1 MPETTV
7 FYMNQSYLSYKDNK
21 KIHYC
26 DVFILGQVTP
36 MQIPPEDLKNYIPKE
51 NEAKIVRPKY
61 DVVSGQFW
69 GLVET
74 LGYLYCPWR

>member
-1 MPETTV
+1 MSETTV

-36 MQIPPEDLKNYIPKE
+36 MEIPPEDLKNYI
-51 NEAKIVRPKY
+51 
-61 DVVSGQFW
+61 
-69 GLVET
+69 
-74 LGYLYCPWR
+74 